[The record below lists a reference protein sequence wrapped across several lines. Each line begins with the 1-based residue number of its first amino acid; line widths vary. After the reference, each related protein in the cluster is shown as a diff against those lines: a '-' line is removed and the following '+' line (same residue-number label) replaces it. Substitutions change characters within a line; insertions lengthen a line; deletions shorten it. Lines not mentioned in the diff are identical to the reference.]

1 MLRCCSSLTSACQSC
16 KAVLDVG
23 LPMAVLH
30 MLCSMITKLATYSII
45 TCSCL
50 QTSSPV
56 QRSDHL
62 TLACASCSTQS
73 PALCRCSCRARSSPP
88 QQQSLAAACMAAQPV
103 YNAAMSAVSSAARL
117 AVRAAAAG
125 SLGLNQGI
133 RLADTQAREVVDDIF
148 AHALKK
154 QTGVSLKYML
164 DFGSSPIERQLVL
177 SSQFLHKELPVRLA
191 HRVAELE
198 NLPYGLSSKSSILKV
213 RF

>member
-1 MLRCCSSLTSACQSC
+1 
-16 KAVLDVG
+16 
-23 LPMAVLH
+23 
-30 MLCSMITKLATYSII
+30 
-45 TCSCL
+45 
-50 QTSSPV
+50 
-56 QRSDHL
+56 
-62 TLACASCSTQS
+62 
-73 PALCRCSCRARSSPP
+73 
-88 QQQSLAAACMAAQPV
+88 MAAQPV

-213 RF
+213 RQCCDACQQRLM